1 MIGAAIPFREVC
13 IIGSAIAGYISLNIE
28 NNQIVGFYTDKQ
40 LIELGK
46 K

>member
-1 MIGAAIPFREVC
+1 MIGAEILFKEVWV
-13 IIGSAIAGYISLNIE
+13 IGLPVAGYILLNIE

-40 LIELGK
+40 RIELGK